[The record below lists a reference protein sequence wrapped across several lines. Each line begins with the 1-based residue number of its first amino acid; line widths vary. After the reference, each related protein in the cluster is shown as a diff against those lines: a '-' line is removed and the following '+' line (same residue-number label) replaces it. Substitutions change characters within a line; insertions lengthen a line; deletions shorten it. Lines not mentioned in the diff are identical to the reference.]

1 MNWEALGALG
11 QIAGSLVV
19 ALTLIFLAIQIRQ
32 SNRSNRAALSWSMN
46 QALADLNGRISSDA
60 ELAEIWIRGCKNW
73 GALTPVERERF
84 AMYAFDRLNLAVY
97 AEGII
102 NRDGLIGVHIDY
114 VEWLIGLLE
123 RAPGLQDF
131 FGSVEGGLLLP
142 SSLSEKI
149 RRRSSDMADRMKLGG
164 GS

>member
-1 MNWEALGALG
+1 MNWEAIGALG
-11 QIAGSLVV
+11 QVVGSLLV

-32 SNRSNRAALSWSMN
+32 SNRNNRAALSWTMN

-60 ELAEIWIRGCKNW
+60 ELAEIWIRGCKDS
-73 GALTPVERERF
+73 GALTPVEKERF

-97 AEGII
+97 AESFV

-114 VEWLIGLLE
+114 VEWLIGFIE
-123 RAPGLQDF
+123 RAPGLQEF
-131 FGSVEGGLLLP
+131 FGSVEGGLLVP

-149 RRRSSDMADRMKLGG
+149 RRRNPDMALQMNLHS